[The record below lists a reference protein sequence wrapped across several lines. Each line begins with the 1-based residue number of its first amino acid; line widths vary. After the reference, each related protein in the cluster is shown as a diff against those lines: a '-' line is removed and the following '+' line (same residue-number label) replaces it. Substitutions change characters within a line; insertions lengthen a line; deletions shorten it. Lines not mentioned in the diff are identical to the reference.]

1 MSSKEAPPTPN
12 YFELHAIGQLECGS
26 FHHAD
31 HLYCKYHFTKGADWS
46 CVGNCAEEGLTQ
58 VSSASD
64 SSDDNFVWNFP
75 IDITFKSSNPF
86 GWPQIVIAVYGHD
99 AFGRDVIQ
107 GYCSAH
113 VPTTPGRHRLTLPCY
128 SPKPMSKVQSFFSW
142 LQGVPTEYIDAS
154 RPAKGTGRE
163 VTRVVSQGSVT
174 VVLNVVSRYLS
185 ANGYVS
191 TATAAAARA

>member
-1 MSSKEAPPTPN
+1 MVV
-12 YFELHAIGQLECGS
+12 LMLV
-26 FHHAD
+26 
-31 HLYCKYHFTKGADWS
+31 L
-46 CVGNCAEEGLTQ
+46 Q

-86 GWPQIVIAVYGHD
+86 GWPQIVIAVQIHPHAQYGFFLLFTACVHQVYGHD

-154 RPAKGTGRE
+154 RPAKGTGRFALADCSN
-163 VTRVVSQGSVT
+163 RC
-174 VVLNVVSRYLS
+174 
-185 ANGYVS
+185 
-191 TATAAAARA
+191 